1 MNQLTVSIV
10 IPCYNSEKSISL
22 LVKEINLEMPE
33 AEVIL
38 VNDGSIDKTWITLK
52 ELSKEY
58 TNVVAID
65 LFKNSGQHNALL
77 TGINES
83 TGGVVVTMDDD
94 LQHQPKDIKKLV
106 AKVADGA
113 DLVYGVPDQEKQPY
127 FRKLLSD
134 SCKWFF
140 EKFLSMKNF
149 AKSSSFRAFSRDSC
163 VVFKDFRG
171 AIVDIDAILSWVVKD
186 VQFITI
192 THRDREF
199 GASNYSLFLLASHAF
214 KMMVV
219 FTSVPMTASIYVGT
233 VTLLFSVLTLF
244 YLLIQY
250 FVFGVT
256 VPGFTFLACVIVFF
270 AGVQIFI
277 LGVVA
282 KYIEVIHLESLGKPI
297 AVIREKLKSKV

>member
-1 MNQLTVSIV
+1 MNNPTISIV
-10 IPCYNSEKSISL
+10 IPCYNSEKSIPI
-22 LVKEINLEMPE
+22 LVEGITLEVPE
-33 AEVIL
+33 AEVVL
-38 VNDGSIDKTWITLK
+38 VNDGSGDKTWSTLK
-52 ELSKEY
+52 DLSKRY
-58 TNVVAID
+58 ANVVVID

-83 TGGVVVTMDDD
+83 TGDVVVTMDDD

-106 AKVADGA
+106 AKVVNGA
-113 DLVYGVPDQEKQPY
+113 DLVYGIPDYEKQPF

-149 AKSSSFRAFSRDSC
+149 AKSSSFRAFSRESC
-163 VVFKDFRG
+163 VVFKNFRA

-192 THRDREF
+192 AHKDRVF
-199 GASNYSLFLLASHAF
+199 GNSNYSLYFLASHAF

-233 VTLLFSVLTLF
+233 ATLLFSILTLF
-244 YLLIQY
+244 YLLIKY
-250 FVFGVT
+250 FFFGIS

-297 AVIREKLKSKV
+297 AIIREKIK